1 MKSKVYFIKVEN
13 GEGVSSVAQKTR
25 QLFDFAGFS
34 DAIQKNDMVAVK
46 TSFGE
51 KGNVGHLKPPIIKA
65 VVDKVKDYKGKP
77 FLIET
82 NTLYV
87 GRRTNAVD
95 HIAHAHEHG
104 FSYENIGA
112 PIIIGDGL
120 LGEHDV
126 QVEINQKLCKYAYV
140 AGVARAA
147 NAIVSIAHATGH
159 LATGM
164 GATLKNIGMGL
175 SSRGGKL
182 AQHSG
187 VIPQILKKRCN
198 TCGVCGR
205 WCPVGAIKMGEQY
218 AIIDPKICI
227 GCGECLSVC
236 QFNAVKIAW
245 DESTINLQKKVAEHC
260 LAILKGKTGK
270 VVFFNFLTH
279 ITKHCDCMDKPFE
292 PDIEDI
298 GILASRDPVAIEKAT
313 TDIIKDH
320 TGKDFFKEAWPNID
334 YTIQISYAQEIGL
347 GSMDYELV
355 SCEERAMAETSNR

>member
-1 MKSKVYFIKVEN
+1 MKSKVYFIKAES
-13 GEGVSSVAQKTR
+13 GEDVSSHAQKVS
-25 QLFDFAGFS
+25 QLFDFAGFK
-34 DAIQKNDMVAVK
+34 DVIHKNDMVAIK

-51 KGNVGHLKPPIIKA
+51 KGNIGYLKPPIVKTI
-65 VVDKVKDYKGKP
+65 VDKVKDCNGKP

-82 NTLYV
+82 NTLYA

-95 HIAHAHEHG
+95 HISHAYDHG
-104 FSYENIGA
+104 FCYENIGA

-147 NAIVSIAHATGH
+147 NVIISIAHVTGH
-159 LATGM
+159 LMAGM

-187 VIPQILKKRCN
+187 ILPQILKKRCN
-198 TCGVCGR
+198 TCGVCSK
-205 WCPVGAIKMGEQY
+205 WCPVGAIKMGDHY

-227 GCGECLSVC
+227 GCGECLAVC
-236 QFNAVKIAW
+236 QFDAVEISW
-245 DESTINLQKKVAEHC
+245 DESTVNLQKKVAEYC

-270 VVFFNFLTH
+270 TVFFNFLTH
-279 ITKHCDCMDKPFE
+279 ITRHCDCMDIAYDPE
-292 PDIEDI
+292 IADI
-298 GILASRDPVAIEKAT
+298 GIVASRDPVAIEKAT
-313 TDIIKDH
+313 ADIIQERIG
-320 TGKDFFKEAWPNID
+320 TDFFKDAWPGID
-334 YTIQISYAQEIGL
+334 YTIQIRYAQEIGL
-347 GSMDYELV
+347 GSMEYELV
-355 SCEERAMAETSNR
+355 V